1 MILFQQHI
9 QKDIWQR
16 SDDLLVHT
24 TQNLEGEAA
33 ISGASFTHV
42 LCSALRKLSNFTVV
56 MEAESLEIPFG
67 LTVSVFFGTQGV
79 CNISLQHTE

>member
-16 SDDLLVHT
+16 SNDLLVHT

-33 ISGASFTHV
+33 VSGASFTHV
-42 LCSALRKLSNFTVV
+42 LCSLLGNCPTSLWV
-56 MEAESLEIPFG
+56 MEAESLENPFG
-67 LTVSVFFGTQGV
+67 LTDSVFFGTLGV
-79 CNISLQHTE
+79 CNLSLYHIE